1 MRHFV
6 PPARLL
12 DPAFLFD
19 AMRRDVAGGRLTQ
32 PQVSGTEAILDH
44 WQAGY
49 ARSDPRWLAY
59 LLATAWHETARTM
72 QPIHEYG
79 SAAYFNLRYS
89 PPPTGRSAALAAE
102 LGNVE
107 QDDGD
112 RFHGRGFVQLT
123 GRRNYADWSARL
135 GLDLIA
141 APDLCLEPA
150 IAARILIEGSV
161 LGTFT
166 RRRLGEFL
174 GRGREDW
181 TGARRVINGLDRA
194 AAIADIAR
202 RFHAAIRHGSP
213 GA

>member
-1 MRHFV
+1 MPGGPFHAPLRSPR
-6 PPARLL
+6 PPARSRL
-12 DPAFLFD
+12 PVRCHAPRCRRRAAF
-19 AMRRDVAGGRLTQ
+19 AG
-32 PQVSGTEAILDH
+32 H
-44 WQAGY
+44 
-49 ARSDPRWLAY
+49 ARADPRWLAY

-72 QPIHEYG
+72 QPIHEFG

-89 PPPTGRSAALAAE
+89 PPPAGRSAALAAG

-141 APDLCLEPA
+141 EPDRCLEPA
-150 IAARILIEGSV
+150 IAARILIEGAV

-166 RRRLGEFL
+166 GRRLGDYL
-174 GRGREDW
+174 GSGREDW

-194 AAIADIAR
+194 AAIADLAR
-202 RFHAAIRHGSP
+202 RFHGGLRP
-213 GA
+213 GR